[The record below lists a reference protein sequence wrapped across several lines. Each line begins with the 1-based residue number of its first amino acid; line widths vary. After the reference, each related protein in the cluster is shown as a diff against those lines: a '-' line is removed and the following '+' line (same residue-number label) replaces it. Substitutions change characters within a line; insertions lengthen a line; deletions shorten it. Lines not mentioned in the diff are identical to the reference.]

1 MVKSVERVRLQ
12 SMESHIKVRWLMV
25 NLSVNDLIFVVW
37 CVYVWCMCVC
47 GTGVEVRCVRSEN
60 EKNIQ
65 KLFNFFDIVLLKWSE
80 W

>member
-1 MVKSVERVRLQ
+1 
-12 SMESHIKVRWLMV
+12 MV

-37 CVYVWCMCVC
+37 CVYVWYMSVC
-47 GTGVEVRCVRSEN
+47 GTGVEVRCVRSEKWSEN

-80 W
+80 WWWYDDGGRRIEEYMR